1 MTEQDK
7 TTILDAL
14 IKPFLH
20 SGALMHVV
28 KSNATPKALPKKS
41 PKEPK
46 LP

>member
-7 TTILDAL
+7 ITIFDAL
-14 IKPFLH
+14 IKPFLRDD
-20 SGALMHVV
+20 SQMLVV
-28 KSNATPKALPKKS
+28 KSNATPKALPNKS